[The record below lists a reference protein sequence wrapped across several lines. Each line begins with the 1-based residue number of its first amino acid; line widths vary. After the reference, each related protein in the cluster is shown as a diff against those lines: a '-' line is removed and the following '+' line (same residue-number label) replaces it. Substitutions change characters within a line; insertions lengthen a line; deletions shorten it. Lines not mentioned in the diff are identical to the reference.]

1 MTSEPQPWL
10 ERSRGCR
17 KFCNRLW
24 GSLSSLSRGDATG
37 HSSST
42 APPKL
47 CWEPRAREAP
57 HAWED
62 LRLMLAVPRSLG
74 GEWEL
79 LGLTCH
85 KPKALLAGLVL
96 HAGLAAGV

>member
-1 MTSEPQPWL
+1 
-10 ERSRGCR
+10 
-17 KFCNRLW
+17 
-24 GSLSSLSRGDATG
+24 
-37 HSSST
+37 
-42 APPKL
+42 
-47 CWEPRAREAP
+47 
-57 HAWED
+57 
-62 LRLMLAVPRSLG
+62 MLAVPRSLG